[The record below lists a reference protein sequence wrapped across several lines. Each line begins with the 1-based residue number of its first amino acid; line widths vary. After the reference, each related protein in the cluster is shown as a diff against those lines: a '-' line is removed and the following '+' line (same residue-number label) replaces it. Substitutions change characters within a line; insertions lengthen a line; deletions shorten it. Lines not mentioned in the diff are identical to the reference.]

1 MKKTFIIVAAL
12 AAFASP
18 ALAATSKQHLAPVQD
33 VTPANGPYGA
43 YDSPRN
49 RDVVMFGNRIVGED
63 PDPAIR
69 AQMQHD
75 PAGSE
80 Y

>member
-18 ALAATSKQHLAPVQD
+18 ALAATAKQGAPLLQD
-33 VTPANGPYGA
+33 TATANGPYAG
-43 YDSPRN
+43 YDSPRDRN
-49 RDVVMFGNRIVGED
+49 VVMFGNRIVGED

-75 PAGSE
+75 PAQSE

>member
-1 MKKTFIIVAAL
+1 MKKTFIIVTAL
-12 AAFASP
+12 VAFASP

-33 VTPANGPYGA
+33 VTPVNGPYGA

-49 RDVVMFGNRIVGED
+49 PNVVMFGSRIVGED

-75 PAGSE
+75 PAVSE

>member
-1 MKKTFIIVAAL
+1 MKKTFIIVTAL

-18 ALAATSKQHLAPVQD
+18 ALAATSKHHLAPVQD
-33 VTPANGPYGA
+33 ATPANGPYAG

-49 RDVVMFGNRIVGED
+49 PDVVMFGSRIVGED

-69 AQMQHD
+69 AQMEHD